1 MNGIAPAQS
10 DSGIM
15 TPQIVFQC
23 MYCRIKLQVPIFFAG
38 QVGPCPQCGQT
49 IQTPVAFVAPPAS
62 PVAAS
67 PCAEEKNVVGQSTAD
82 PNKRWADPTASFATD
97 SRGLMGK
104 SIAQLNPQPRSL
116 NRGVIADNA
125 IHRGNEDKKEGR
137 QVLKMLFWFIL
148 VFLVLIGASYLIK
161 SFAFGA

>member
-1 MNGIAPAQS
+1 MEISAPIQC

-23 MYCRIKLQVPIFFAG
+23 MHCRIKLQVPIFYAG
-38 QVGPCPQCGQT
+38 QVGPCPQCGRT
-49 IQTPVAFVAPPAS
+49 IQTPVAFVAPATSPSPAPQS
-62 PVAAS
+62 SEVKHAPVPPA
-67 PCAEEKNVVGQSTAD
+67 VD

-97 SRGLMGK
+97 ARGLTGK
-104 SIAQLNPQPRSL
+104 SIAQVSPQARSL

-148 VFLVLIGASYLIK
+148 VILLIIAATYLIS
-161 SFAFGA
+161 SFGFGA